1 MFDSESL
8 SPIVSA
14 LVTYLSLVVLVP
26 KIIKEP
32 TGIKVVDD
40 VVLLLI
46 AQKGS
51 LMSGTILIA
60 IVVFLSKYVQGYLGG
75 GESS

>member
-8 SPIVSA
+8 TPVIAAMV
-14 LVTYLSLVVLVP
+14 VYLALVVLVP

-75 GESS
+75 SSSE